1 MNGTVSQT
9 SHTGG
14 MTSQFAQTR
23 SEQGL
28 SLLRS
33 GYLFASR
40 VRRRAGLSSDSGC
53 PVRMPLL
60 GKQTV
65 LVRGEEAS
73 SSSTTRPACG
83 ATARCPAS

>member
-1 MNGTVSQT
+1 
-9 SHTGG
+9 
-14 MTSQFAQTR
+14 MTSQFGQTR
-23 SEQGL
+23 SEQGP

-60 GKQTV
+60 GKNTV
-65 LVRGEEAS
+65 LEIGRAHV
-73 SSSTTRPACG
+73 
-83 ATARCPAS
+83 